1 MKWKQDL
8 DLPSGEREE
17 RKLQVQPVRGKTSQI
32 NLGVTITEK
41 IEFSQV
47 AGGDFSSCVPESLRS
62 LLIQSRSWAGSN
74 PSHALLRRR
83 KALEKP
89 PGNAAGALWHSW
101 TRLLLQCPA
110 ELGAWQRHSAAI
122 LGFWDGAAAA
132 QRRYFG
138 ILGWRKLQQRGYFG
152 ILG

>member
-47 AGGDFSSCVPESLRS
+47 AGGDFSSCVPESLLS
-62 LLIQSRSWAGSN
+62 PHPEPLLGWLESIPRAPPAAQS
-74 PSHALLRRR
+74 
-83 KALEKP
+83 
-89 PGNAAGALWHSW
+89 PGKTARECCGRPLAQLD
-101 TRLLLQCPA
+101 P
-110 ELGAWQRHSAAI
+110 
-122 LGFWDGAAAA
+122 AAAPVP
-132 QRRYFG
+132 G
-138 ILGWRKLQQRGYFG
+138 
-152 ILG
+152 